1 MKHIVLLVP
10 ALLDAESYLEAEGVR
25 RFEAL
30 ETLLSR
36 ATKQPV
42 KEDSLSALLAK
53 LFAYQPPLHEDMPVA
68 ALGRLI
74 DDEKKPDGY
83 WLRADP
89 VHLAA
94 DQRSL
99 NLLDINNFSLTQH
112 DALALAACVHPT
124 FKEMGWELEV
134 PVPSRWYVKLPDKP
148 KIRTSELYSVI
159 GRDIQGFMPSGED
172 APTWHRIM
180 NELQMCLHN
189 ADINTMRSERRELV
203 VNSLWLWG
211 SGSLPA
217 LQERTWSRVYSDE
230 NCSMGLSM
238 LSNTP
243 CFALPES
250 ADELV
255 NEGDD
260 GHLLVVMSDYYTRLL
275 DSSQARQLLNR
286 FENNWCQTLLLGLR
300 ENSVQSLRIV
310 TRNTEYT
317 IKRSA
322 LRKFWRKT
330 RSLDHFAGHFSS

>member
-10 ALLDAESYLEAEGVR
+10 GLLDAESYLDAEGVR

-36 ATKQPV
+36 ATRQAV
-42 KEDSLSALLAK
+42 EENGLSSLLAR
-53 LFAYQPPLHEDMPVA
+53 LFAYQAPADEDVPVA

-74 DDEKKPDGY
+74 DDEKKPEAY

-99 NLLDINNFSLTQH
+99 NLLDINNFPLTQH
-112 DALALAACVHPT
+112 DALALAACVQPT
-124 FKEMGWELEV
+124 FSEMGWELEV
-134 PVPSRWYVKLPDKP
+134 PVPSRWYVRLSEKP

-159 GRDIQGFMPSGED
+159 GRDIQGFMPEGDD

-180 NELQMCLHN
+180 NEIQMRLHN
-189 ADINTMRSERRELV
+189 ADINALRTERGEPA

-217 LQERTWSRVYSDE
+217 LQERKWSRVYSDE

-243 CFALPES
+243 CLALPES
-250 ADELV
+250 AAELAA
-255 NEGDD
+255 DD
-260 GHLLVVMSDYYTRLL
+260 DDARVLVVMSDFYTRLL
-275 DSSQARQLLNR
+275 DSSQARHLLDS
-286 FENNWCQTLLLGLR
+286 FEKNWCVHLLQGLR
-300 ENSVQSLRIV
+300 ENTIQSLSII
-310 TRNTEYT
+310 TRNAEYT
-317 IKRSA
+317 IRRSA

-330 RSLDHFAGHFSS
+330 RSLENFD